1 MKQSELFTKT
11 TKTIPADEI
20 SKNAQLLIQAGFIYK
35 EMAGVYTFLPLGLK
49 VIEKISNIIQEEMN
63 KIGGIQMKST
73 ALQKKEIWE
82 KTNRWS
88 DEVTDNWFKTKLKNG
103 TELGLAFTHEE
114 AFSDMIKNYISSY
127 KDLPIFPY
135 DIRTIFRNELRSKS
149 GILRGRE
156 FSWKALYSFSI
167 DEKQHSEFYEKAKN
181 SYNLIYKRVGLGD
194 VTYLT
199 FASGGTFSKF
209 SHEFQT
215 IFEFGE
221 DTIYIDKKKNI
232 AINKEV
238 YNDETLEKLNLI
250 KSDLIEKKAVEVG
263 NIFTLGYK
271 FSEPLNLKFKNKE
284 GESLPVFMGSYGIG
298 ITRLMGIIVEI
309 FNDEKGIIWPESV
322 APFQI
327 YLINIGM
334 EKETEIIYKKMIDK
348 NIEVLWDDR
357 KEKRVGEK
365 FADADLIGIPYR
377 LIISDNSLKKGGFE
391 IKKRNEIDS
400 KIISEEDF
408 FKIMLK

>member
-194 VTYLT
+194 ATYLT

>member
-1 MKQSELFTKT
+1 
-11 TKTIPADEI
+11 
-20 SKNAQLLIQAGFIYK
+20 
-35 EMAGVYTFLPLGLK
+35 
-49 VIEKISNIIQEEMN
+49 
-63 KIGGIQMKST
+63 
-73 ALQKKEIWE
+73 
-82 KTNRWS
+82 
-88 DEVTDNWFKTKLKNG
+88 
-103 TELGLAFTHEE
+103 
-114 AFSDMIKNYISSY
+114 MIKNYISSY

-194 VTYLT
+194 ATYLT

-309 FNDEKGIIWPESV
+309 FNDEKGII
-322 APFQI
+322 
-327 YLINIGM
+327 
-334 EKETEIIYKKMIDK
+334 
-348 NIEVLWDDR
+348 
-357 KEKRVGEK
+357 
-365 FADADLIGIPYR
+365 
-377 LIISDNSLKKGGFE
+377 
-391 IKKRNEIDS
+391 
-400 KIISEEDF
+400 
-408 FKIMLK
+408 